1 MDVGKHST
9 HFCYPLR
16 LVLHQHLNSHE
27 SILVS
32 HMKIQTAHFSDYSD
46 QSLTKLINQKGFSSK
61 IILKPN
67 LAQLHCKRITKHGHH
82 LRHHMRNL
90 IQ

>member
-1 MDVGKHST
+1 MDVGKRLT
-9 HFCYPLR
+9 HFCYPIR

-32 HMKIQTAHFSDYSD
+32 HLKNQTTHFSDYSD
-46 QSLTKLINQKGFSSK
+46 QSLTKLIHLKGFSSK
-61 IILKPN
+61 INLILN
-67 LAQLHCKRITKHGHH
+67 LAQLHCKRIIKHGHH
-82 LRHHMRNL
+82 LRHNMRNL